1 MSRSATACGKIILSG
16 EYAVVFGHRGIAFP
30 SPDHT
35 LTVSFEET
43 PWESSLQMHSVTIDT
58 SHLEWESYIGRIVSM
73 CEAKSGEKFV
83 GKLTIS
89 GNLPVGKGMGSST
102 ALVIATCKCLLGP
115 DVDQAFCKTVED
127 TVNPGNSG
135 LDFSVIW
142 NAKPVVFKKE
152 EDPQPCPLPVT
163 LLIGTAL
170 IDTGVPNETT
180 PELVQWV
187 RERRADPDVSHALES
202 IGQCTERI
210 LAGEDIKTVIRD
222 HHQAQV
228 ALGVVPESVQALI
241 KGIEEK
247 GGAAKVLG
255 AGARTGGGGMVL
267 QIP

>member
-1 MSRSATACGKIILSG
+1 M
-16 EYAVVFGHRGIAFP
+16 VFGHRGIAFP

-43 PWESSLQMHSVTIDT
+43 PGESSLQMHSVTVDT
-58 SHLEWESYIGRIVSM
+58 SHPEWESYIGRIVSL

-102 ALVIATCKCLLGP
+102 ALVIATCKSLLEQ
-115 DVDQAFCKTVED
+115 DADEAFCKRVED
-127 TVNPGNSG
+127 TVNPSNSG
-135 LDFSVIW
+135 LDFAVIW
-142 NAKPVVFKKE
+142 SGKPLVFKKGE
-152 EDPQPCPLPVT
+152 APQYWPLST
-163 LLIGTAL
+163 DLLHGTTL
-170 IDTGVPNETT
+170 IDTGTPKETT
-180 PELVQWV
+180 SELVAWIKEKAKLASGEPGLSAQV
-187 RERRADPDVSHALES
+187 DEALKM

-210 LAGEDIKTVIRD
+210 LQQGTTIAQSSLKAIIRD

-241 KGIEEK
+241 KAIEEK